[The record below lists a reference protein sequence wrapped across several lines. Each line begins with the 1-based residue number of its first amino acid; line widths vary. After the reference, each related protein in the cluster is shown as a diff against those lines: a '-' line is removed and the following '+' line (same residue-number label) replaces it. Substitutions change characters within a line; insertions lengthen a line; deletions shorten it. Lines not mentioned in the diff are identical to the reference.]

1 MCEEAIIT
9 TTTTTTTTATLLVL
23 LVLLLESG
31 QVQGAPLGVNEGVQ
45 GVGAIHCLHAPP
57 PQHAL

>member
-1 MCEEAIIT
+1 VREEAII
-9 TTTTTTTTATLLVL
+9 TTTTTTTATLLVL
-23 LVLLLESG
+23 LLLLESG